1 MNSDAQ
7 DLTLLQLCTEIEELS
22 ATILQ
27 LQRAGCDDAIPRL
40 LILRRRAELED
51 LLQRANR
58 RPSGG

>member
-7 DLTLLQLCTEIEELS
+7 DLTLLQLCAEIEKLS

-27 LQRAGCDDAIPRL
+27 LQRAGRDDAIPRL

-58 RPSGG
+58 CPSRG